1 MTIREL
7 CSLAAQHG
15 ALDYEVRMNCNLEPL
30 PVARALIIPDMQI
43 GDVVLKKIVVLDN

>member
-7 CSLAAQHG
+7 YSIAEQHG
-15 ALDYEVRMNCNLEPL
+15 ALDYDVLMNCNLEPL

-43 GDVVLKKIVVLDN
+43 GDVVLKNIVVLDN